1 MRGAS
6 EGREGTPQ
14 ETDAQQRKREDV
26 LLANAAAVRS
36 VRATLSLA
44 FQRPNPEPARLPTG
58 HDYML
63 QEMRWL
69 AVDFGQV
76 CPCSV
81 RFLGLRTSVQPSPEL
96 QSLCACYSTFTS
108 I

>member
-1 MRGAS
+1 MQAGSKGEAVRGAS

-14 ETDAQQRKREDV
+14 ETDAQRRKREDV

-44 FQRPNPEPARLPTG
+44 FQRPNPEPARPPTS

-76 CPCSV
+76 RRHLG
-81 RFLGLRTSVQPSPEL
+81 RFRSQN
-96 QSLCACYSTFTS
+96 
-108 I
+108 

>member
-1 MRGAS
+1 MRGPS

-14 ETDAQQRKREDV
+14 ETDAQRRKREDV

-44 FQRPNPEPARLPTG
+44 FQRPNPEPARPPTG

-76 CPCSV
+76 CRHFGRSRSQKLAINPALSCGPCSHV
-81 RFLGLRTSVQPSPEL
+81 TS
-96 QSLCACYSTFTS
+96 TS
-108 I
+108 KSV